1 MTVIRPRGGP
11 TLDTAKLAIC
21 SAGKIWQWNG
31 PWMELLTDEQADK
44 LRDHFGERLDAAQE
58 AVRALA

>member
-1 MTVIRPRGGP
+1 MTVIKPRNAP
-11 TLDTAKLAIC
+11 ALDTAKLAIC

-31 PWMELLTDEQADK
+31 PWMELLTDEQAYK
-44 LRDHFGERLDAAQE
+44 LRSHFGERLDAARE